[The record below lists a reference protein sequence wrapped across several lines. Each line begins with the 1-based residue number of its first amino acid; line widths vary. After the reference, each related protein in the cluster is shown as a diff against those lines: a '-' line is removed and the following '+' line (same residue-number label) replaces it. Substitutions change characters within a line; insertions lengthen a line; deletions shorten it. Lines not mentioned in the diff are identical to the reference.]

1 MLEIASS
8 GCIIRAKLLD
18 EIQSAPLSNPHL
30 LNLMVDPLIS
40 MDLGTC
46 EKSLR
51 STLITCTE
59 FGIACPSLSGSLNYY
74 DSYRTANLPANF
86 TQTKATV
93 MMTAQVTMT
102 RVLVAFI
109 KFIKQYQL

>member
-46 EKSLR
+46 EKSLS

-59 FGIACPSLSGSLNYY
+59 FGIARLNYY